1 MYIYLICT
9 GLLGLLYA
17 ALSYNVARLR
27 GAKKVSLGDGGDPQ
41 LQTAIRAHAN
51 FNEYVPLCLLLIFI
65 VMENYGF
72 RTVAGLSI
80 GLLGARVLH
89 AAGLLGVL
97 KYGRA
102 AGAMG
107 TLGILIICSIWI
119 GLLGLGI
126 RLY

>member
-1 MYIYLICT
+1 
-9 GLLGLLYA
+9 
-17 ALSYNVARLR
+17 
-27 GAKKVSLGDGGDPQ
+27 
-41 LQTAIRAHAN
+41 
-51 FNEYVPLCLLLIFI
+51 LIFI

-89 AAGLLGVL
+89 AAGLLGAL

>member
-1 MYIYLICT
+1 
-9 GLLGLLYA
+9 
-17 ALSYNVARLR
+17 
-27 GAKKVSLGDGGDPQ
+27 
-41 LQTAIRAHAN
+41 
-51 FNEYVPLCLLLIFI
+51 
-65 VMENYGF
+65 
-72 RTVAGLSI
+72 
-80 GLLGARVLH
+80 LGA
-89 AAGLLGVL
+89 L